1 MLITLRGQSPVK
13 AFLIKMAG
21 DSSSCF
27 IYFFP
32 RRLLCSKYS
41 VRQGIYIYKY
51 KQNRDL
57 FFQND
62 SLLGRFQS
70 LISLPLALMVDLCR
84 SQMCRQ

>member
-57 FFQND
+57 YFSKCLIVGKILVSFLY
-62 SLLGRFQS
+62 LL
-70 LISLPLALMVDLCR
+70 P
-84 SQMCRQ
+84 